1 MDDQRIIEVYLA
13 HQAQICFQ
21 LLYERYA
28 GKIYAKSLTILND
41 ATAAEDVTQEI
52 FTKIFLNLDRFGG
65 KSKFSTW
72 VYSVTYNY
80 CIDYIRRNKKQRKVF
95 SDEEIEK
102 APDLAEEVPDHE
114 LMQMEVRQLKT
125 VLDEL
130 PIKDKTILLM
140 KYQDGMSI
148 RDIAEGL
155 DKTESAVKMQ
165 IKRAKEKAR
174 HLHGQLFSSVE
185 H

>member
-1 MDDQRIIEVYLA
+1 MDDQQVIEIYLKI
-13 HQAQICFQ
+13 QAQNCFR

-41 ATAAEDVTQEI
+41 SAAAEDVTQEI

-80 CIDYIRRNKKQRKVF
+80 CIDYIRRGKKDRRVF

-102 APDLAEEVPDHE
+102 APDLAEEIPDHE
-114 LMQMEVRQLKT
+114 LMRMEVSQLKT

-130 PIKDKTILLM
+130 PVSDKSVLLM

-148 RDIAEGL
+148 RDIAEGM
-155 DKTESAVKMQ
+155 DKSESAVKMQ
-165 IKRAKEKAR
+165 LKRAKEKAR
-174 HLHGQLFSSVE
+174 HLHERLYAGQE
-185 H
+185 R

>member
-13 HQAQICFQ
+13 HQAPNCFR

-28 GKIYAKSLTILND
+28 GKIYAKSLTILNN
-41 ATAAEDVTQEI
+41 AAAAEDVTQEI
-52 FTKIFLNLDRFGG
+52 FAKIFLSLDRFGG

-80 CIDYIRRNKKQRKVF
+80 CIDYIRRNKKQRRVF

-130 PIKDKTILLM
+130 PVKDKAILLM

-148 RDIAEGL
+148 REIAAGL

-174 HLHGQLFSSVE
+174 HIHEQLFATTE
-185 H
+185 Q